1 MTWADSVP
9 NLLIGLRE
17 GLEAGLV
24 VTILLAAVRKTASVR
39 KDPAHNAETCD
50 SGISTAPI
58 WLGVLGAV
66 TLAGAFAA
74 VLTFSV
80 SVLTSAGQEAV
91 GGLLSVLAVGLVTA
105 MIFWMRR
112 TAASLSAHLRGEVRR
127 AAAIGAGALTLT
139 AFLSVGREGLE
150 TTLFLWT
157 AAKASGQTA
166 GPLVGAAIGITAAVI
181 LCWLL
186 YRRAVHLNVGVF
198 FNRTAIALIVI
209 AAGVLAYGLGDLQD
223 AGWLPGHAWVAFDL
237 TAHIDPGSW
246 WASII
251 TGITELSPKMTVLQV
266 TAWLAYLVVVIPA
279 FISAGRSAVGKGAAS
294 KTTSTA
300 AAAVTASAVQA
311 GAAPAEAASASEA
324 AAPAPAAS
332 AALETATAAEDVRGN
347 SAIPALA
354 APVPAVGPVL
364 AVGLVPVVAPVGG
377 TARANG
383 APNDAGNPNG
393 PGASRDS
400 GAPSVPASPG
410 EPIDRGEPSGTGEP
424 ATPAGPGGPAVPDG
438 TGEAGAPRER
448 GRWERVAGRRP
459 WLVAG
464 VLVTVPAVAAG
475 VTIAALPS
483 GSANS
488 ATAVTVSRTNCAP
501 EWSSAKTGTQTI
513 TVTNNSG
520 LAGEINLDNAA
531 GAVVGEIET
540 IGPGTSAPLT
550 ATLGAGTYTFR
561 CLMGSAPVTA
571 SQSVTVSAVAGT
583 TTAAG
588 VANTVPVAV
597 KPVTV
602 NDLTP
607 PNKLYQS
614 YAAVQLTDLAEDV
627 AMLEADLSHNKIPQA
642 QKDWL
647 TAQLA
652 WERVGASYDSFG
664 DLGLAVDGL
673 PDGLPDGVND
683 KGFTGLHRLEYGLWH
698 GQSAK
703 ELLPVTQTLA
713 KNVATVKKNLASDD
727 LTGDPTQLPVRAH
740 EIVEDALRDHLSAID
755 DQGAGAAYAMT
766 WADTQIDKVVLGY
779 LASLLNER
787 QPGLVATADSQLA
800 ALDQALLASKANG
813 QWQSPAAVT
822 AGQRQQV
829 NAAIGAL
836 LETLAAV
843 PDLLEVPPTH

>member
-1 MTWADSVP
+1 VTWADSVP

-24 VTILLAAVRKTASVR
+24 VTILLAAVRKTAAARAERARAEGTSA
-39 KDPAHNAETCD
+39 PAV
-50 SGISTAPI
+50 STAPI

-66 TLAGAFAA
+66 TLSGAFAA

-91 GGLLSVLAVGLVTA
+91 GGLLSVMAVCLVTG

-112 TAASLSAHLRGEVRR
+112 TAATLSAHLRGEVER
-127 AAAIGAGALTLT
+127 AAAIGTGALTVT

-166 GPLVGAAIGITAAVI
+166 GPLIGAAIGIAAAIV

-223 AGWLPGHAWVAFDL
+223 AGWLPGHAWIAFDL

-251 TGITELSPKMTVLQV
+251 TGVTELSPKMTVLQV

-279 FISAGRSAVGKGAAS
+279 FITAGRSAKPRTAPAPATAGAAA
-294 KTTSTA
+294 TA
-300 AAAVTASAVQA
+300 PAAAVAAAGSASA
-311 GAAPAEAASASEA
+311 AAA
-324 AAPAPAAS
+324 AAPATAAS
-332 AALETATAAEDVRGN
+332 T
-347 SAIPALA
+347 S
-354 APVPAVGPVL
+354 
-364 AVGLVPVVAPVGG
+364 GG
-377 TARANG
+377 
-383 APNDAGNPNG
+383 
-393 PGASRDS
+393 S
-400 GAPSVPASPG
+400 GAPR
-410 EPIDRGEPSGTGEP
+410 D
-424 ATPAGPGGPAVPDG
+424 PGGPEDPDG
-438 TGEAGAPRER
+438 RKPGG
-448 GRWERVAGRRP
+448 WERVAGGRP

-464 VLVTVPAVAAG
+464 VLVAVPALAAG
-475 VTIAALPS
+475 VTIAALPVAAP
-483 GSANS
+483 SAAS
-488 ATAVTVSRTNCAP
+488 TVTVSRSGCAP
-501 EWSSAKTGTQTI
+501 EWSTAKPGTQTI

-520 LAGEINLDNAA
+520 LAGEINLDNTG

-550 ATLGAGTYTFR
+550 ATLDAGTYTIK
-561 CLMGSAPVTA
+561 CLMGSQPTTA
-571 SQSVTVSAVAGT
+571 SQPVTVSATGTGGTLAG
-583 TTAAG
+583 
-588 VANTVPVAV
+588 PVAV
-597 KPVTV
+597 RPVTA

-607 PNKLYQS
+607 PNKLYQA
-614 YAAVQLTDLAEDV
+614 YAAAQLAGLATDVSAIQG
-627 AMLEADLSHNKIPQA
+627 DLRRGRIAAAK
-642 QKDWL
+642 KDWL

-673 PDGLPDGVND
+673 PDGLPNGVSD
-683 KGFTGLHRLEYGLWH
+683 KGFTGLHRLEYGLWN
-698 GQSAK
+698 GQPAK
-703 ELLPVTQTLA
+703 ELVPVAAGLA
-713 KNVATVKKNLASDD
+713 KNVATVRKNLTSDD
-727 LTGDPTQLPVRAH
+727 LTGDPTQLPIRAH
-740 EIVEDALRDHLSAID
+740 EVIEDALRDHLSGID
-755 DQGAGAAYAMT
+755 DQGAGDAYPMT
-766 WADTQIDKVVLGY
+766 YADTQVDKVLLGY
-779 LASLLNER
+779 LAGLINQR

-800 ALDQALLASKANG
+800 TLDQALLATQVNG
-813 QWQSPAAVT
+813 QWQSLTAVSLD
-822 AGQRQQV
+822 QRQHV

-843 PDLLEVPPTH
+843 PDLLEVPPAH

>member
-24 VTILLAAVRKTASVR
+24 VTILLAAVRKTTALNKDGAGAERASAAGSGEP
-39 KDPAHNAETCD
+39 PASTAP
-50 SGISTAPI
+50 STAPI

-66 TLAGAFAA
+66 TLSGAFAA

-112 TAASLSAHLRGEVRR
+112 TAATLSAHLRGEVER
-127 AAAIGAGALTLT
+127 AAAVGAGALTLT

-157 AAKASGQTA
+157 AARASGQTA
-166 GPLVGAAIGITAAVI
+166 GPLVGAGTGIAAAVI
-181 LCWLL
+181 LCSLL

-237 TAHIDPGSW
+237 TPHIDPGSW

-279 FISAGRSAVGKGAAS
+279 FVNAGR
-294 KTTSTA
+294 TA
-300 AAAVTASAVQA
+300 K
-311 GAAPAEAASASEA
+311 AP
-324 AAPAPAAS
+324 
-332 AALETATAAEDVRGN
+332 R
-347 SAIPALA
+347 
-354 APVPAVGPVL
+354 
-364 AVGLVPVVAPVGG
+364 
-377 TARANG
+377 
-383 APNDAGNPNG
+383 
-393 PGASRDS
+393 
-400 GAPSVPASPG
+400 
-410 EPIDRGEPSGTGEP
+410 
-424 ATPAGPGGPAVPDG
+424 PAVPAG
-438 TGEAGAPRER
+438 TAVAPSAPKN
-448 GRWERVAGRRP
+448 WERVAARRP

-464 VLVTVPAVAAG
+464 VVIAVPALAAG
-475 VTIAALPS
+475 VTIAALPAAAAGAAS
-483 GSANS
+483 TVS
-488 ATAVTVSRTNCAP
+488 VSRTDCAP
-501 EWSSAKTGTQTI
+501 QWSTATTGTQTI

-520 LAGEINLDNAA
+520 LAGEVNLDNAA

-561 CLMGSAPVTA
+561 CLMGSLAATL
-571 SQSVTVSAVAGT
+571 SQPVTVSASTGSANNGETVA
-583 TTAAG
+583 A
-588 VANTVPVAV
+588 PVGV

-607 PNKLYQS
+607 PNKLYQG
-614 YAAVQLTDLAEDV
+614 YAAAQLTELAAAV
-627 AMLEADLSHNKIPQA
+627 TAIQADLRRGDIPRA
-642 QKDWL
+642 KKDWL
-647 TAQLA
+647 AAQLD

-683 KGFTGLHRLEYGLWH
+683 KGFTGLHRIEYGLWH
-698 GQSAK
+698 GQPAT
-703 ELLPVTQTLA
+703 ELLPVADTLA
-713 KNVATVKKNLASDD
+713 KNVATVEKNLTSDD
-727 LTGDPTQLPVRAH
+727 LAGDPTQLPLRAH
-740 EIVEDALRDHLSAID
+740 EIIEDALRDHLSAID

-766 WADTQIDKVVLGY
+766 YADTQVDKVVLGY
-779 LASLLNER
+779 LANLVDER
-787 QPGLVATADSQLA
+787 KPGLVATADSQLA
-800 ALDQALLASKANG
+800 TLQSALLATRANG
-813 QWQSPAAVT
+813 QWQSLTAVSLD
-822 AGQRQQV
+822 QRQHV
-829 NAAIGAL
+829 NAATGAL
-836 LETLAAV
+836 LETLASV